1 MKNFAFTL
9 VLFLLALSPL
19 LAATSIHRVLEE
31 DELTLPGFGGGPM
44 ESCGWRDRPL
54 KNGDSVRVTVGEQGA
69 RRDEP
74 AVSFLFDARAGRLV
88 VADHTERTYSELAMP
103 LKPRVAF
110 PSHARLS
117 EEERKI
123 LGSTL
128 EGPVREVPGEGVTTY
143 EGTFISRKRR
153 AAEVS
158 VTCGQ
163 GDEAKARTVALLEQ
177 AVQQLRSRGSD
188 WISDLRAESCLVLSS
203 RTVTYL
209 PDIQL
214 KRQEKLVKVE
224 EVDASQLVLTPPDG
238 YRKVKYRECPS
249 FP

>member
-1 MKNFAFTL
+1 MRAFVATL
-9 VLFLLALSPL
+9 LLLLMASSPL
-19 LAATSIHRVLEE
+19 LATTSIHRVFEE
-31 DELTLPGFGGGPM
+31 DELTQPTLGFGQT

-54 KNGDSVRVTVGEQGA
+54 KNGDAIRITAGVRGA

-74 AVSFLFDARAGRLV
+74 AVSFLFDAREGRLV
-88 VADHTERTYSELAMP
+88 VADHTERTYSELDMP

-110 PSHARLS
+110 PSYARLY

-123 LGSTL
+123 LGATL
-128 EGPVREVPGEGVTTY
+128 EGTVREVPGEGVTTY
-143 EGTFISRKRR
+143 EGTFSSMKRR
-153 AAEVS
+153 AFEGS
-158 VTCGQ
+158 VTCRR
-163 GDEAKARTVALLEQ
+163 GDAASVRNLALLEQ
-177 AVQQLRSRGSD
+177 AAQQLRVRSPGWLSMLPAD
-188 WISDLRAESCLVLSS
+188 QCLLLSIQ
-203 RTVTYL
+203 TVTYL

-224 EVDASQLVLTPPDG
+224 DVDESRLVLTPPDG